1 MSESKITVF
10 NNYVLN
16 KELNFYDKFDDE
28 DLNLDDTT
36 LNAVYS
42 YGYEKLSPIQRIA
55 LKPIIDGNDVLLQ
68 SHAGS
73 GKTATFIIGML
84 GCINEDLEETQCIIM
99 GNTRELAT
107 QIHDVFKNLS
117 KYKNISSYLC
127 IGGNMDNKYTTDVKK
142 DQVIIGTP
150 GRLADLLSK
159 NIIDISGLKMLIV
172 DEADDIL
179 SNSFRAQIKKIFS
192 YVQKSTQVILSSATI
207 PEEMVGLVKCI
218 LREDYVSIRV
228 KDDELKLD
236 GIEQFYVY
244 LNEEDKV
251 DTLIDLY
258 SHLSIGQAIV
268 YINKVSRADEVKSIL
283 ESKNFSVDVLHGELL
298 QKERKE
304 IMNNFRIGNSRIL
317 LTTDVLSR
325 GIDIQQISLVINF
338 DMPKYS
344 QTYIHRIGRSGRYGR
359 NGVAINFIT
368 KFDKNIVSNIEKSYN
383 TKISQLNNDT
393 ISNLL

>member
-1 MSESKITVF
+1 MSESKVTVF

-16 KELNFYDKFDDE
+16 KELNFYEKFDDE
-28 DLNLDDTT
+28 DLNLDDET
-36 LNAVYS
+36 LNAVYG

-84 GCINEDLEETQCIIM
+84 GCINEELEETQCIIM

-107 QIHDVFKNLS
+107 QIYDVFKCLS
-117 KYKNISSYLC
+117 KYKKISSYLC

-159 NIIDISGLKMLIV
+159 NIIDISGLKMLII

-268 YINKVSRADEVKSIL
+268 YINKVSKADEVKSIL

-304 IMNNFRIGNSRIL
+304 IMNNFRLGNSRIL

-383 TKISQLNNDT
+383 TKIKQLNNDT

>member
-1 MSESKITVF
+1 MSESKVTVF

-16 KELNFYDKFDDE
+16 KELNFYEKFDDE
-28 DLNLDDTT
+28 DLNLDDET
-36 LNAVYS
+36 LNAVYG

-84 GCINEDLEETQCIIM
+84 GCINEELEETQCIIM

-107 QIHDVFKNLS
+107 QIYDVFKSLS
-117 KYKNISSYLC
+117 KYKKISSYLC

-159 NIIDISGLKMLIV
+159 NIIDISGLKMLII

-268 YINKVSRADEVKSIL
+268 YINKVSKADEVKSIL

-304 IMNNFRIGNSRIL
+304 IMSNFRLGNSRIL

-383 TKISQLNNDT
+383 TKIKQLNNDT

>member
-1 MSESKITVF
+1 
-10 NNYVLN
+10 
-16 KELNFYDKFDDE
+16 
-28 DLNLDDTT
+28 
-36 LNAVYS
+36 
-42 YGYEKLSPIQRIA
+42 
-55 LKPIIDGNDVLLQ
+55 
-68 SHAGS
+68 
-73 GKTATFIIGML
+73 
-84 GCINEDLEETQCIIM
+84 M

-107 QIHDVFKNLS
+107 QIYDVFKNLS
-117 KYKNISSYLC
+117 KFKNISSYLC
-127 IGGNMDNKYTTDVKK
+127 IGGNMDNKYTTDIKK

-159 NIIDISGLKMLIV
+159 NIIDASGLKMLII

-179 SNSFRAQIKKIFS
+179 SNSFRIQIKKIFT
-192 YVQKSTQVILSSATI
+192 YVQKSTQVLLLSATI
-207 PEEMVGLVKCI
+207 PEEMLGLVKCI

-244 LNEEDKV
+244 LNEEDKI

-268 YINKVSRADEVKSIL
+268 YVNKVSRAEEIRTTL
-283 ESKNFSVDVLHGELL
+283 ESKNFSVNVLHGELL

-304 IMNNFRIGNSRIL
+304 IMNNFRLGNSRIL

-383 TKISQLNNDT
+383 TKIQQLNNET